1 MQQIKL
7 FIGGEWRD
15 AGTGAFIPVIN
26 PVNEQVIGQIGK
38 ASAVDIEDVAQAAN
52 KGFAKWKA
60 VPAVERAAILHKAA
74 AIVRNRAEA
83 IAQQLTIEHGKP
95 IGEAR
100 GEVGATADTI
110 DWNAQEARRAY
121 GRVIPGRSAGVHQFT
136 IMEPIGP
143 VVGFAPWNFP
153 LIQAVKKVAGAL
165 AAGCSVIL
173 KGASEAPSCSVELV
187 RAFHEAGVPAG
198 AVNLIFGD
206 SAMISQALISHPLIR
221 KISFTGS
228 TPVGKTLAA
237 LAGQY
242 MKRSTM
248 ELGGHAPVIIMND
261 ADIAKAVS
269 ISVAMKFRNAGQVCV
284 SPTRFLV
291 QSGVF
296 GDFVRHFVAGAKAV
310 KVGDG
315 LDPSTTM
322 GPMAHAARLSATEAM
337 LADAIAK
344 GAKLETGGARIGNL
358 GFFFEPTVL
367 TQVPLDAEV
376 MNEEPFGPIA
386 MINSFETLDEALIE
400 ANRLPYGLSAYG
412 YTTSLASANR
422 IYNEME
428 SGAISINHHHVALP
442 EQPFGGVKD
451 SGYGLEGGPS
461 ALDAFMVPKFVS
473 ISTIV

>member
-1 MQQIKL
+1 MEQIQL
-7 FIGGEWRD
+7 FIGGTWRA
-15 AGTGAFIPVIN
+15 AGTGEFIAVTN

-38 ASAVDIEDVAQAAN
+38 ASDADIEDAARAAHA
-52 KGFAKWKA
+52 GFLTWKA
-60 VPAVERAAILHKAA
+60 VPAIERAAILHKAA
-74 AIVRNRAEA
+74 ALVRQRAEA
-83 IAQQLTIEHGKP
+83 IARQLTIEHGKP

-136 IMEPIGP
+136 VMEPIGP

-165 AAGCSVIL
+165 AAGCSIIL
-173 KGASEAPSCSVELV
+173 KGAAEAPSCSVELV
-187 RAFHEAGVPAG
+187 RCLHEAGVPAG

-206 SAMISQALISHPLIR
+206 SAKISQALISHPLIR

-228 TPVGKTLAA
+228 TPVGKKLAA

-248 ELGGHAPVIIMND
+248 ELGGHAPVIVMND
-261 ADIAKAVS
+261 ADITKAVT
-269 ISVAMKFRNAGQVCV
+269 ISVAMKYRNAGQVCV

-296 GDFVRHFVAGAKAV
+296 DDFLGRFVAGARAV
-310 KVGDG
+310 TVGDG
-315 LDPSTTM
+315 LDPATTM
-322 GPMAHAARLSATEAM
+322 GPMAHGGRLSAMEAM
-337 LADAIAK
+337 VENAVAK
-344 GAKLETGGARIGNL
+344 GAALELGGKRIGNQ
-358 GFFFEPTVL
+358 GYFFEPTVL
-367 TQVPLDAEV
+367 SNVPLDAEV

-386 MINSFETLDEALIE
+386 MINRFETLDEALIE
-400 ANRLPYGLSAYG
+400 ANRLPFGLSAYA

-422 IYNEME
+422 ISNEME

-442 EQPFGGVKD
+442 EQPFGGIKD
-451 SGYGLEGGPS
+451 SGYGVEGGPS

-473 ISTIV
+473 IASLI

>member
-1 MQQIKL
+1 MKQTQL
-7 FIGGEWRD
+7 FIGGAWRD
-15 AGTGAFIPVIN
+15 AGTGDFIPVIN

-38 ASAVDIEDVAQAAN
+38 ASDGDIEDAAQAAFE
-52 KGFAKWKA
+52 GFAKWRA
-60 VPAVERAAILHKAA
+60 VPAIERAAILHKAA
-74 AIVRNRAEA
+74 AIMRERAET
-83 IAQQLTIEHGKP
+83 IANQLTIEHGKP

-110 DWNAQEARRAY
+110 DWNAQEARRIY

-136 IMEPIGP
+136 VMEPIGP

-165 AAGCSVIL
+165 AAGCSIVL

-187 RAFHEAGVPAG
+187 RTFHEAGVPAG

-206 SAMISQALISHPLIR
+206 FAKISHALISHPLIR

-228 TPVGKTLAA
+228 TPVGKKLAA
-237 LAGQY
+237 MAGQY

-248 ELGGHAPVIIMND
+248 ELGGHAPVIVMND
-261 ADIAKAVS
+261 ADIAKAVN
-269 ISVAMKFRNAGQVCV
+269 ISVAMKYRNAGQVCV

-296 GDFVRHFVAGAKAV
+296 ENFLDGFVAGAKAV

-315 LDPSTTM
+315 LDPATMM
-322 GPMAHAARLSATEAM
+322 GPMAHAARLSAMESM
-337 LADAIAK
+337 IADAIAK
-344 GAKLETGGARIGNL
+344 GAKLETGGARIGNQ
-358 GFFFEPTVL
+358 GFFFEATVL
-367 TQVPLDAEV
+367 SDVPLSADV

-386 MINSFETLDEALIE
+386 MVNRFETIDEALTE
-400 ANRLPYGLSAYG
+400 ANRLPYGLTAYA
-412 YTTSLASANR
+412 YTASLASANR
-422 IYNEME
+422 LADEME

-451 SGYGLEGGPS
+451 SGYGVEGGPS
-461 ALDAFMVPKFVS
+461 ALDAFMAPKFVS
-473 ISTIV
+473 TSSLV